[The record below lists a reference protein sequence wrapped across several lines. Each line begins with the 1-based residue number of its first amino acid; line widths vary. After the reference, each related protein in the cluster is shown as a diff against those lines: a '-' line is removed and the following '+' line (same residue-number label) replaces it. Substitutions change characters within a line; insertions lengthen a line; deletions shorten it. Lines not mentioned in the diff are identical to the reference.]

1 MISIPTQIKVSLDRI
16 ASFLRL
22 EDMQPDVIEKIP
34 RDINFI
40 LSHGM
45 RVAVCGTVGS
55 GKSTLLS
62 CILREVPKISGSVK
76 LSGTKACVAQS
87 PWIQSGKIEDNI
99 LFGKEMDRERYEKV
113 IEACSLNK
121 DLEILPFGDQTV
133 IGERGINLSGGQKQR
148 IQFAHA
154 LYRDAD
160 IYLFDDPF
168 SAVDAHTGSHLFKV
182 TREVVSFYVL
192 NRQECILRLLDLK
205 TVIYVTHQVEFLPTA
220 DLISCLWQK
229 DKVVAVMGTC
239 MRDSPSLK
247 EANVGLISCNNG
259 VKGTKET
266 GAPAV
271 ADGQQGSLR
280 RSAPTSHTA
289 SGIPLGTSHYRDV
302 VIEISE
308 ALALKGKMTI
318 TMEEEVLYVVNELRV
333 VLRKYDKEKD
343 EWEEI
348 VEDES

>member
-220 DLISCLWQK
+220 DLISFHFFLYGSTLASALRSNISHRLRHPTRHQPLPRALGEGWILK
-229 DKVVAVMGTC
+229 D
-239 MRDSPSLK
+239 
-247 EANVGLISCNNG
+247 
-259 VKGTKET
+259 
-266 GAPAV
+266 GASV
-271 ADGQQGSLR
+271 LE
-280 RSAPTSHTA
+280 
-289 SGIPLGTSHYRDV
+289 LV
-302 VIEISE
+302 
-308 ALALKGKMTI
+308 MTI

-343 EWEEI
+343 GWEEI